1 MTNQSSRPS
10 RRSFVAGSAATLPV
24 LMATA
29 AGQGAAQEQ
38 SAARPAPARPL
49 NVVCVGAHPDDPE
62 SGCGGTLAR
71 YAAAGHRVT
80 VIYLTR
86 GEAGIAGKSHEEAAK
101 IRTAEAEAACKLI
114 GAKPVFAGQ
123 IDGATEVSRD
133 RMQALHKLMAA
144 EEPNVVFTHWPL
156 DTHPDHQAASLL
168 TVRAYLA
175 SGRRFPIYFFEVNS
189 GSQTLGFQPTVYVDI
204 TATRERKKAALLS
217 HRSQDGESIYRKH
230 HEVMETFRGREL
242 SVAAAEAFVALARDS
257 RSGQLPGL

>member
-1 MTNQSSRPS
+1 
-10 RRSFVAGSAATLPV
+10 
-24 LMATA
+24 
-29 AGQGAAQEQ
+29 
-38 SAARPAPARPL
+38 L
-49 NVVCVGAHPDDPE
+49 NIVCVGAHPDDPE

-86 GEAGIAGKSHEEAAK
+86 GEAGIPGNSHEEAAR
-101 IRTAEAEAACKLI
+101 IRTAEAEAACKLL

-123 IDGATEVSRD
+123 IDGATEINPERS
-133 RMQALHKLMAA
+133 QSLLKLVAA

-168 TVRAYLA
+168 TLRVYLA
-175 SGRRFPIYFFEVNS
+175 SSRRFPLYFFEVNS
-189 GSQTLGFQPTVYVDI
+189 GSQTMGFLPTAYVDI

-217 HRSQDGESIYRKH
+217 HRSQDGEAIYRKH

-242 SVAAAEAFVALARDS
+242 GVAAAEAFVSLARDS

>member
-1 MTNQSSRPS
+1 MTRQSCRPS
-10 RRSFVAGSAATLPV
+10 RRRFVAGSAALPA
-24 LMATA
+24 LLA
-29 AGQGAAQEQ
+29 AAVGQGEAQEQ
-38 SAARPAPARPL
+38 PAARPAPARPL
-49 NVVCVGAHPDDPE
+49 NIVCVGAHPDDPE

-86 GEAGIAGKSHEEAAK
+86 GEAGISGKSHEEAAK
-101 IRTAEAEAACKLI
+101 VRTAEAEAACKLL
-114 GAKPVFAGQ
+114 GARPVFAGQ
-123 IDGATEVSRD
+123 IDGATEVNRE
-133 RMQALHKLMAA
+133 RTQTLHKLVAA

-189 GSQTLGFQPTVYVDI
+189 GSQTLGFQPTSYVDI

-217 HRSQDGESIYRKH
+217 HRSQDGEGIYRKH

-242 SVAAAEAFVALARDS
+242 GVAAAEAFMALARDS
-257 RSGQLPGL
+257 RSGRLPGL